1 MTTTRLLHIKV
12 SATSTVQ
19 NIITLITYAQ
29 KIKTQN
35 EFFSSSSL
43 QLALFRPT
51 ASVAN
56 ADAVANT
63 AQHLSDRL
71 RAVASLGAQ
80 RLQMTLMLLSRPLY
94 SLRRRLASS
103 SQQRVRQCHCLVQF
117 GSSFPLFSCTY
128 TSSRS
133 DTGASLRYNSQRT
146 PWFYCRYNATDQLGP
161 IYTKLFRQRNV
172 FCADIKGTAF
182 CQVADHVYDTAHCS
196 GN

>member
-12 SATSTVQ
+12 SAISTVQ

-63 AQHLSDRL
+63 AQHLSHGL
-71 RAVASLGAQ
+71 LAVASLGGAE
-80 RLQMTLMLLSRPLY
+80 RLQTTLMLFGRPLY
-94 SLRRRLASS
+94 TLRGLMSA
-103 SQQRVRQCHCLVQF
+103 L
-117 GSSFPLFSCTY
+117 
-128 TSSRS
+128 
-133 DTGASLRYNSQRT
+133 
-146 PWFYCRYNATDQLGP
+146 
-161 IYTKLFRQRNV
+161 
-172 FCADIKGTAF
+172 GTAHLS
-182 CQVADHVYDTAHCS
+182 HVCS
-196 GN
+196 PAEKLTGSC